1 MNRALLFTLT
11 LVALLTLTGAGKV
24 FKWID
29 KDGNVHYG
37 DSVPPEYADQVF
49 GKGKGDVDDED
60 LEKARRDEQDR
71 ILLKTYLSV
80 EDIERVRDR
89 RVDQLKARQEV
100 TSRYLDSLNER
111 LAELQKLAAES
122 AVDPETG
129 ANTGTPDDVLFDIQQ
144 TQDSIKVYQDRMAR
158 NESEQ
163 QTIHEKFARDIVRF
177 RQLKGLSEEPS
188 EQESVAPESTVSD
201 SR

>member
-1 MNRALLFTLT
+1 MNRALLFSLT
-11 LVALLTLTGAGKV
+11 LVALLALTGAGKV

-29 KDGNVHYG
+29 KDGNIHYG

-49 GKGKGDVDDED
+49 GKGEVDDED
-60 LEKARRDEQDR
+60 LDKARRDEQDR

-100 TSRYLDSLNER
+100 TSRYLNSLNER
-111 LAELQKLAAES
+111 LAQLEKLAAES

-163 QTIHEKFARDIVRF
+163 QTIHEKFAKDILRF
-177 RQLKGLSEEPS
+177 RQL
-188 EQESVAPESTVSD
+188 
-201 SR
+201 

>member
-1 MNRALLFTLT
+1 MNRALLFSLT

-29 KDGNVHYG
+29 KDGNIHYG

-49 GKGKGDVDDED
+49 GKGEGDVDDED

-111 LAELQKLAAES
+111 LAQLEKLAAES

-129 ANTGTPDDVLFDIQQ
+129 ANIGTPDDVLFDIQQ

-163 QTIHEKFARDIVRF
+163 QTIHEKFATDIARF

-188 EQESVAPESTVSD
+188 EGESVAPESTVSD